1 MMVGAGGYM
10 TVGGGGYMT
19 GGAGGC
25 MMGGAGGYMM
35 GGAGIYVGWSFTCFY
50 YILCFSFM
58 YVSRLS
64 ISINSLLLSSL

>member
-19 GGAGGC
+19 
-25 MMGGAGGYMM
+25 GGAGGYMM

-58 YVSRLS
+58 YISRLS